1 MGAIARPGRFL
12 VVLFCLLSA
21 GCSRSGSSAAP
32 ADPNLYED
40 TRQLVD
46 FVEDAATLIE
56 QKGPDAAFREFDKP
70 ESHWRTS
77 PTYLFVYDIDGKAV
91 WHGMNPDLVGRDL
104 ISLRDP
110 LGKPV
115 IQSIV
120 DVGRRPEP
128 NASDWIFYMWE
139 ERPDFHPEWK
149 SSYIRK
155 AVAPDGKI
163 YLVGSGS
170 SRIKVEKVFAEREV
184 DAAAS
189 LIQQK
194 GTEATFSELMDPGS
208 RFNYLGTFVFV
219 LDDKGRAL
227 VDPSYPTLQGRDM
240 LAFRDAVGRP
250 VVQELLQKLQSSDSA
265 WVQFLWPKPG
275 ERLPSRKLIYARKVQ
290 VGGQTLVVG
299 SDFFLATPIWM
310 KF

>member
-1 MGAIARPGRFL
+1 MIQRRRALAAL
-12 VVLFCLLSA
+12 VCLVWA
-21 GCSRSGSSAAP
+21 GCSKYNSPEAAKT
-32 ADPNLYED
+32 DPYLYED
-40 TRQLVD
+40 TRQLVA
-46 FVEDAATLIE
+46 FVESAASLVE
-56 QKGPDAAFREFDKP
+56 QKGPEAAFREFQRP
-70 ESHWRTS
+70 GSPWQTS
-77 PTYLFVYDIDGKAV
+77 PTYLFVYDAEGTSV
-91 WHGMNPDLVGRDL
+91 WHGMNRELVGRNL

-120 DVGRRPEP
+120 DVGRRPEA
-128 NASDWIFYMWE
+128 NASDWIFYLWE
-139 ERPDFHPEWK
+139 ERPDFHPDWK

-155 AVAPDGKI
+155 AVAPDGKV

-170 SRIKVEKVFAEREV
+170 NRIKVEKIFAQRQV
-184 DAAAS
+184 DAAAD
-189 LIQQK
+189 LLGQV
-194 GTEATFSELMDPGS
+194 GTESAFRELMDPAS

-219 LDDKGRAL
+219 LDGQGRAL

-240 LAFRDAVGRP
+240 SNFHDAVGRP
-250 VVQELLQKLQSSDSA
+250 VVQDLLQKLQNSDAA

-275 ERLPSRKLIYARKVQ
+275 EKLPSRKLIYARKVQ

-310 KF
+310 KL